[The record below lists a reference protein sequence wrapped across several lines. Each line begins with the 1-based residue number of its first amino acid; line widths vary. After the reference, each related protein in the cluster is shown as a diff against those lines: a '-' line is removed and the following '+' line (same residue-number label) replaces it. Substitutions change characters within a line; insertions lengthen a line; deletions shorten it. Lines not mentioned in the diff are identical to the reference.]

1 MNNLIA
7 SRVVVNCL
15 NAWSRSIFTTNVL
28 LAEPPKKKKRI
39 DPTLLRAKVERK
51 LKKLEKSIRKLER
64 IDKQLK
70 PIVEYTLPPTVAR
83 EIELRTRNED
93 CSSIEKEYNNILKI
107 WTIYKS
113 RESKLEMK
121 NLRKIQ
127 SAQEKALT
135 ELKAL
140 SPFLYEAAVSFD
152 DSLLPFLDETIIR
165 ETPKL
170 ESYTPPDGNK
180 LDISKEWKM

>member
-1 MNNLIA
+1 MNSLIA
-7 SRVVVNCL
+7 SRVLVTCL

-39 DPTLLRAKVERK
+39 DPTMLRAKVDRK

-64 IDKQLK
+64 NERQLK
-70 PIVEYTLPPTVAR
+70 PIVEYTLPPAIAK

-93 CSSIEKEYNNILKI
+93 YSSIEKDYNNILKI

-113 RESKLEMK
+113 RESELELK
-121 NLRKIQ
+121 NLRRIQ
-127 SAQEKALT
+127 RAQEKALL
-135 ELKAL
+135 ELKVL

-152 DSLLPFLDETIIR
+152 DSLLPFLDETMIR

-170 ESYTPPDGNK
+170 DNYTPPDGNK